1 MPSPYPIELRLRAI
15 HASDV
20 YGLDRAARLF
30 QVGTAS
36 LKRWRRRA
44 MGGDRRGGAATAARL
59 EAAINEK
66 PDRILREL
74 ATWFLDTAGR
84 VISISGLCR
93 NLRVAGYR
101 LRSKVTLAA
110 ERGSERWL
118 KLRREYL
125 AAVAGIDSSKLVF
138 LDESGCQIGMQRPNA
153 WRRAGTTVLS
163 RSVRN
168 RGTVTTILGAMS
180 ERGLIAVMYG
190 EGATT
195 GEVFLSYVATVLVP
209 ELRLG
214 DVVVMDNLGAHKT
227 VAVADAIKAAGA
239 SILLLPPYSPELNP
253 IEHTWSKL
261 KTIVR
266 RLAPQCLTSLHAG
279 IDQSVREIRAI
290 DAQAWFA
297 HCRYLPRLAA

>member
-1 MPSPYPIELRLRAI
+1 
-15 HASDV
+15 
-20 YGLDRAARLF
+20 
-30 QVGTAS
+30 
-36 LKRWRRRA
+36 
-44 MGGDRRGGAATAARL
+44 
-59 EAAINEK
+59 
-66 PDRILREL
+66 
-74 ATWFLDTAGR
+74 
-84 VISISGLCR
+84 
-93 NLRVAGYR
+93 
-101 LRSKVTLAA
+101 
-110 ERGSERWL
+110 
-118 KLRREYL
+118 
-125 AAVAGIDSSKLVF
+125 
-138 LDESGCQIGMQRPNA
+138 MQRPNA

-195 GEVFLSYVATVLVP
+195 GEVFLSYVVTVLVP

-266 RLAPQCLTSLHAG
+266 RLAPQSLRREWLL
-279 IDQSVREIRAI
+279 DQDLNCPSKASIFSMPQPFGSSQKVR
-290 DAQAWFA
+290 
-297 HCRYLPRLAA
+297 